1 MFNKQAMSI
10 VNIGTASLVEDL
22 TKVGLDSS
30 DQETKKICK
39 VTPMTFDED
48 ELVELELLRDEEI
61 DVLVDRGLISSN
73 NRWNPKYRKG
83 FTLKCPKMAL
93 VITTGDGCPVKP
105 LTYQITNINLPRVII
120 DQLRVKV
127 RAIDEIDRRA
137 NTSEQWCRRHLSDNG
152 CFQFEMAALHIIV
165 ETIAFLKYF
174 RSDPTYWKNKTTL
187 RRTDYELSF
196 ERRGILKSYYRLY
209 SLLPDPDNN
218 KDIYDPFNLDWS
230 KKETDMTNEREL
242 ALSEVRGKSE
252 IENSMFGIDPS
263 SVQGHDLVN
272 SILGK
277 TPEEV
282 CDKIPE
288 SFRILHIESVVR
300 RDLATKFL
308 RRQAVIRKELETLP
322 LNILKGCLKQ
332 ETRLEMGKRANEP
345 QMLVDHLVDP
355 DLTFH
360 CTREDLIPSIVRQGF
375 LKPDG
380 EKDIRCGATYGHSCS
395 ASASTLINN

>member
-30 DQETKKICK
+30 DQETKKICE

-83 FTLKCPKMAL
+83 FTFKYPEMAL
-93 VITTGDGCPVKP
+93 VITTGDGYPVKP

-137 NTSEQWCRRHLSDNG
+137 NTSEKWCRRHLSDSG
-152 CFQFEMAALHIIV
+152 CFEFEMAALHIIV
-165 ETIAFLKYF
+165 ETAAFLKYF

-242 ALSEVRGKSE
+242 ALSEVREKSE

-360 CTREDLIPSIVRQGF
+360 CTREDLIPSVVRQGF

-380 EKDIRCGATYGHSCS
+380 EKDIRCGATYGQSCS
-395 ASASTLINN
+395 ASESTLIGH